1 VKKQKKCYI
10 YTRVS
15 TAIQVDGYSLDAQKD
30 KLRKYAEYQDM
41 TIVSEF
47 SDEGFSGKNIK
58 GRPEFTRMMEKI
70 ETARMAWI
78 SFWCSNSPV
87 SGVML
92 LMC

>member
-1 VKKQKKCYI
+1 MKKQKKCYI

-47 SDEGFSGKNIK
+47 SDEGFSGKK
-58 GRPEFTRMMEKI
+58 YQRK
-70 ETARMAWI
+70 ARVYKDDGEDRKRRGWRG
-78 SFWCSNSPV
+78 FR
-87 SGVML
+87 SGVQTL
-92 LMC
+92 PFRA